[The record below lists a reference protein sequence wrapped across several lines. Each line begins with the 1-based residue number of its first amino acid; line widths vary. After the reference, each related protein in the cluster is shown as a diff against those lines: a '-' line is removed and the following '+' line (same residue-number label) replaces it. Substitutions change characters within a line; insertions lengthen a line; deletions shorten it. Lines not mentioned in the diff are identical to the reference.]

1 MARTSLTQKTIVNIN
16 LMSARKKARKPRKK
30 QSQIQL
36 NRQSGLRMIP
46 NMYPMY
52 INPSVSQNPVASY
65 AGTHQVDADVR
76 VKPSRIEHPGLMTR
90 QPVMPDPEMMS
101 ESMRVATQVQHQAM
115 SPPSDRFM
123 PSPLSGRPMERGGQT
138 WNEIFRSGHF
148 DTELRPLEGRE
159 REAREHLERIRS
171 RRSARYDR
179 STHPWKP

>member
-1 MARTSLTQKTIVNIN
+1 MAKTSLTQKTIVNIN

-46 NMYPMY
+46 NMYPVY

-115 SPPSDRFM
+115 SSPLDNFVL
-123 PSPLSGRPMERGGQT
+123 SPLSGRPIERTG
-138 WNEIFRSGHF
+138 NLYNDIYRSRHF
-148 DTELRPLEGRE
+148 DAELRPLEGRE
-159 REAREHLERIRS
+159 REAREHLERIRD
-171 RRSARYDR
+171 RRTAR
-179 STHPWKP
+179 SKEQPWRP